1 MEHLTVACFAGQV
14 ARTAPRRNNNT
25 EETMPIAV
33 FVVRATVSDASK
45 RQAFDAWYSREHL
58 PDAVKSFGATKA
70 WRYWSFSE
78 PSLHQAMYQFPDKA
92 ALERAI
98 NSEDMKRLIAD
109 FNRDWPD
116 VTRTREMLVLAE
128 EFGA

>member
-1 MEHLTVACFAGQV
+1 
-14 ARTAPRRNNNT
+14 
-25 EETMPIAV
+25 MPIAV

-58 PDAVKSFGATKA
+58 PDAVKSFGAEKA
-70 WRYWSFSE
+70 WRYWSLTD
-78 PSLHQAMYQFPDKA
+78 PALHLAMYRFADEA
-92 ALERAI
+92 ALDRATKGE
-98 NSEDMKRLIAD
+98 NMSRLVAD

-116 VTRTREMLVLAE
+116 VTRTRELLVLAE